1 MGIRLRRLLAV
12 LAPAVVT
19 AAPCSVDVD
28 IGGAM
33 RSFAP
38 PDGANISAAAAAF
51 AATHSLV
58 EGSSCKDRPD
68 RISQLSRRP
77 AS

>member
-1 MGIRLRRLLAV
+1 MREAQPFMRLRLRPRAVALLVA
-12 LAPAVVT
+12 AT

-38 PDGANISAAAAAF
+38 PDGVNISAAAIAF

-58 EGSSCKDRPD
+58 GVG
-68 RISQLSRRP
+68 
-77 AS
+77 AA